1 MKTTN
6 TKKVKNNL
14 IDVVFSIA
22 PAVLIVIILTV
33 LVLM

>member
-1 MKTTN
+1 MKT

-22 PAVLIVIILTV
+22 PVVLIVLILTAV
-33 LVLM
+33 VLM